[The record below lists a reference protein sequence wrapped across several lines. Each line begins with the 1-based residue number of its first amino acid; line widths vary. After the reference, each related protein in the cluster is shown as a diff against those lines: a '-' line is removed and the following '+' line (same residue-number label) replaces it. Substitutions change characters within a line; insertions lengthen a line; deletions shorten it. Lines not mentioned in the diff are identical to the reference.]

1 MNNRVGHKT
10 ISARLSLKNLA
21 ETVKIVNKIKDAQS
35 EVTPTYNKSY
45 IHYFFFI
52 NKKIVETINIMERI
66 KPRIKSKSLDCPC
79 VDIISFPPVTF
90 VLVIASN
97 PTNHIFPTIFNNGIR
112 TSQAIAIIID
122 GTIIKR

>member
-45 IHYFFFI
+45 ILS
-52 NKKIVETINIMERI
+52 
-66 KPRIKSKSLDCPC
+66 SKYAPYKCSKH
-79 VDIISFPPVTF
+79 SQRYYYG
-90 VLVIASN
+90 SN
-97 PTNHIFPTIFNNGIR
+97 SEYIT
-112 TSQAIAIIID
+112 
-122 GTIIKR
+122 

>member
-45 IHYFFFI
+45 ILF
-52 NKKIVETINIMERI
+52 
-66 KPRIKSKSLDCPC
+66 SKYGFYKRSK
-79 VDIISFPPVTF
+79 
-90 VLVIASN
+90 
-97 PTNHIFPTIFNNGIR
+97 H
-112 TSQAIAIIID
+112 SQRYYY
-122 GTIIKR
+122 GGSSTYKTQC